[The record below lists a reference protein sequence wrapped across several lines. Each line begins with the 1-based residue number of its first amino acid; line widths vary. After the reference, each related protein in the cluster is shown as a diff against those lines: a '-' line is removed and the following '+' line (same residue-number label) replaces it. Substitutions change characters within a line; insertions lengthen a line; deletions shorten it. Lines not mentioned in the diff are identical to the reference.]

1 MPRSISSSRAY
12 LLHFPIQTGRQ
23 RHVFAGADVSWFGVP
38 ISARPSAHGLASAR
52 LVASLRR
59 RLRYRGEEQAARPD
73 VPCGRTLGRSQFV
86 LVNEAVNLDI
96 AIYNM
101 RQGDGIRHE
110 TLFRDETVGTLDTK
124 NGREY
129 VRMLRRAMDVV
140 GYDQVIFVCHAP
152 QIWEMADRVPRV
164 EGGKVFLD
172 AERDGYARR
181 E

>member
-1 MPRSISSSRAY
+1 MECRSVPG
-12 LLHFPIQTGRQ
+12 LVPTGW
-23 RHVFAGADVSWFGVP
+23 HLPDLW
-38 ISARPSAHGLASAR
+38 
-52 LVASLRR
+52 ASLRR

-73 VPCGRTLGRSQFV
+73 VPCGRLSGGQFV
-86 LVNEAVNLDI
+86 LVNEAVNLGI
-96 AIYNM
+96 AINNM

-152 QIWEMADRVPRV
+152 QIWEMADRVLRV
-164 EGGKVFLD
+164 EGGKVFID
-172 AERDGYARR
+172 AGRGEYARI

>member
-1 MPRSISSSRAY
+1 MPCSISSSRAY

-23 RHVFAGADVSWFGVP
+23 RHAFAGVDVSRFGVP
-38 ISARPSAHGLASAR
+38 ISARPGAHGLASAR

-129 VRMLRRAMDVV
+129 VRMLRAPWMSSATTKSFLSAMRRRFGRWLTVCRGWRAV
-140 GYDQVIFVCHAP
+140 
-152 QIWEMADRVPRV
+152 RL
-164 EGGKVFLD
+164 FLD